1 MQFWQEVTDYEL
13 SKATTS
19 DQRLHATQA
28 WAIFNKYLSS
38 DAVCGIGKSQHVY
51 CRTL

>member
-38 DAVCGIGKSQHVY
+38 DAVYGIGKSQHVY